1 MHDQVLPVRYIDKE
15 KLGNFWRSHDDFKD
29 KLCVIKATTDE
40 SYVVSVPRD
49 MTSDEIQSVYYDKEI
64 LDKMSEDADAY

>member
-29 KLCVIKATTDE
+29 KLCVIKAVCTAMQVD
-40 SYVVSVPRD
+40 
-49 MTSDEIQSVYYDKEI
+49 YD
-64 LDKMSEDADAY
+64 LAQRWS